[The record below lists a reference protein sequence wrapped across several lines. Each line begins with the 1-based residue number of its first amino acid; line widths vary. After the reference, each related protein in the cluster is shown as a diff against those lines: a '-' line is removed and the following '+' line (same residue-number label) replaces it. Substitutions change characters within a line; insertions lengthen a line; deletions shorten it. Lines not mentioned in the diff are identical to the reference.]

1 VASFPLIVPCA
12 VQTVA
17 QTLNAVFQMS
27 AIGSKQTRANAL
39 HMSAFGGKADMTTYS
54 TFSKSG
60 KFYAH
65 SIDCHRPSRLK
76 IRHRFFARLS
86 NPYCRLPAGT
96 IRAPAA
102 FPLLLFASG
111 LILLIV

>member
-1 VASFPLIVPCA
+1 
-12 VQTVA
+12 
-17 QTLNAVFQMS
+17 MS
-27 AIGSKQTRANAL
+27 AL
-39 HMSAFGGKADMTTYS
+39 GGKADMATYS

-102 FPLLLFASG
+102 FPFHQSG
-111 LILLIV
+111 IARLVWATDGFIARPEGR